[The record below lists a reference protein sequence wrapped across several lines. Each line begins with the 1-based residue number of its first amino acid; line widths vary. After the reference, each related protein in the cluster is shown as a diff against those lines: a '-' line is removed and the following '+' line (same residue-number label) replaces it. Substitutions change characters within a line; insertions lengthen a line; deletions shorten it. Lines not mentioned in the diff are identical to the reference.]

1 VSITDE
7 TAISNVIA
15 RVAQLADDGD
25 LADYVACFT
34 PDAVWDMP
42 GAPRHGRAQILA
54 GGQERRAAGGA
65 GPGTSTRHVV
75 GTIVVTVEGD
85 TARASSYWQFYTT
98 TRESP
103 ALQVMGRYDDEFVR
117 TDAGWLLDHR
127 VITFG

>member
-1 VSITDE
+1 VSISDE
-7 TAISNVIA
+7 AAIGNLIA
-15 RVAQLADDGD
+15 RIAQLADDGD

-34 PDAVWDMP
+34 PDAVWQMP
-42 GAPRHGRAQILA
+42 RAPRHGRADILA

-65 GPGTSTRHVV
+65 GPGSWTRHMVN
-75 GTIVVTVEGD
+75 TIVTTVNGD
-85 TARASSYWQFYTT
+85 TASASSYWQFYST

-103 ALQVMGRYDDEFVR
+103 TLQVMGRYDDKFVR